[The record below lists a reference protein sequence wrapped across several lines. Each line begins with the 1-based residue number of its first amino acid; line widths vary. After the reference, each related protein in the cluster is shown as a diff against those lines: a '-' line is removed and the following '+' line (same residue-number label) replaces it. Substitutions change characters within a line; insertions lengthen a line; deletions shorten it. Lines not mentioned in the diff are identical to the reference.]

1 MQLSNRRALAGCVLT
16 ATALAVAVP
25 GATGGVMDN
34 AERAKTPKITVAD
47 DYFAPTEVSIKK
59 GGKVKWIWDNTNLN
73 THDVVL
79 TKQRPKKVKARDFR
93 SSSGAIGIRF
103 APRFKVPGKYGF
115 ICTYHRTVMKSTV
128 TVKK

>member
-1 MQLSNRRALAGCVLT
+1 MQLSKRRALAGCAVA

-25 GATGGVMDN
+25 GASGG
-34 AERAKTPKITVAD
+34 AAGKPKTPKIKVAD
-47 DYFAPTEVSIKK
+47 DYFAPTEVTVKK
-59 GGKVKWIWDNTNLN
+59 GGKVQWVWEDDNLN

-79 TKQRPKKVKARDFR
+79 TKQRPKGVKARDFR
-93 SSSGAIGIRF
+93 SSSGAIGIKF
-103 APRFKVPGKYGF
+103 TPKFEVPGKYGF